1 MLTPEDIQFIKDNR
15 REITANRTVTIT
27 AQRVTQSGKHPIT
40 GEPIETTE
48 PVTFEVVL
56 KDIDSLR
63 SGERSTVEGIELQS
77 DDILVTFFAD
87 ADLTNITDFE
97 YKGKTYRFVAIDER
111 GIGQT
116 NRFEVIARLVR

>member
-15 REITANRTVTIT
+15 MDITANRTVTIT
-27 AQRVTQSGKHPIT
+27 AQRVTQSGEHPIT
-40 GEPIETTE
+40 REPIETTE
-48 PVTFEVVL
+48 LVTFEVVL

-77 DDILVTFFAD
+77 DDILVSFFGD
-87 ADLTNITDFE
+87 ADLTGITDFE
-97 YKGKTYRFVAIDER
+97 YNGKKYRIIAVDER
-111 GIGQT
+111 GIGQI